1 MRGCTPCRDCCR
13 RIHAPRFALDSYIV
27 SHSLQI
33 QFNDFNLQVMTDN
46 IRLPDELGRQ
56 LRARREALGLSK
68 SALAEKAG
76 KVREVVYRLEA
87 GEDTTVSSFLAV
99 IAALGLV
106 LRLERAGLPSASEVA
121 ARFMEEDDDAS

>member
-1 MRGCTPCRDCCR
+1 
-13 RIHAPRFALDSYIV
+13 
-27 SHSLQI
+27 
-33 QFNDFNLQVMTDN
+33 MTDN

-68 SALAEKAG
+68 SALAERAG

-87 GEDTTVSSFLAV
+87 GEDTTVSSLLAV
-99 IAALGLV
+99 MGALGLV
-106 LRLERAGLPSASEVA
+106 LRLERVGLPSASEVA